1 MSTWIERI
9 ELFFMPVRNIK
20 TKEKSK
26 SKSNW
31 FKSVIENMQNAR
43 LEQAK
48 LMLKNNQFH
57 W

>member
-9 ELFFMPVRNIK
+9 ELFFMPLGNIK

-31 FKSVIENMQNAR
+31 FKNVIENMQNAR

>member
-9 ELFFMPVRNIK
+9 ELFFMPLRNIK
-20 TKEKSK
+20 SKEKSK

>member
-9 ELFFMPVRNIK
+9 ELFFIPLRNIK
-20 TKEKSK
+20 SKEKSK

-48 LMLKNNQFH
+48 LMLKNNQFY